1 MVPNVL
7 TLRQLGLLDTVWA
20 VILPMWFT
28 PFYIFLLRQFMVGL
42 PNELLEAAQMDGA
55 GTARCFVHVVL
66 PVCRPVIGA
75 AVALSFADCWNLVE
89 QPMTYLSQRPD
100 LQPLSVMFNQLVDE
114 SSGTEFAGAA
124 IYMLPALFVY
134 LYFLKDILT
143 GIQLTE
149 LK

>member
-1 MVPNVL
+1 
-7 TLRQLGLLDTVWA
+7 
-20 VILPMWFT
+20 
-28 PFYIFLLRQFMVGL
+28 
-42 PNELLEAAQMDGA
+42 
-55 GTARCFVHVVL
+55 
-66 PVCRPVIGA
+66 
-75 AVALSFADCWNLVE
+75 
-89 QPMTYLSQRPD
+89 
-100 LQPLSVMFNQLVDE
+100 MFNQLVDE